1 VFGLPITGSWLSDLA
16 IITIPFVILAM
27 ALDRDT
33 VHGLVIRR
41 VSQVMLVLVIGYAI
55 VSALIGLAN
64 GLFS

>member
-1 VFGLPITGSWLSDLA
+1 MA

-41 VSQVMLVLVIGYAI
+41 VSQVMLVLVIGYA
-55 VSALIGLAN
+55 VLAGLMGLAN